1 MESGFNRSEIQ
12 KEKPTQ
18 LSITPT
24 AAVVAANF
32 TMHGALLDFMSPT
45 TLNVRPQRCHFDTG
59 SLAFWGHYFALFQ
72 SSNLKSFDFFDFEV

>member
-1 MESGFNRSEIQ
+1 MESGFNRSEIS

-24 AAVVAANF
+24 AAVVAANV

-45 TLNVRPQRCHFDTG
+45 TLNVRP
-59 SLAFWGHYFALFQ
+59 
-72 SSNLKSFDFFDFEV
+72 